1 MAAMVE
7 MWMTELG
14 KLGEKVGAAKKRPL
28 VILSKAKQGEVKVE
42 MGDKEEEE
50 AKEITRKE
58 RVVKKDSSLS
68 EETVFLLMDRFAPL

>member
-14 KLGEKVGAAKKRPL
+14 KLREKVGAAKKRPL
-28 VILSKAKQGEVKVE
+28 VILSNAKQEEVKVE

-58 RVVKKDSSLS
+58 MVKKDSSLS